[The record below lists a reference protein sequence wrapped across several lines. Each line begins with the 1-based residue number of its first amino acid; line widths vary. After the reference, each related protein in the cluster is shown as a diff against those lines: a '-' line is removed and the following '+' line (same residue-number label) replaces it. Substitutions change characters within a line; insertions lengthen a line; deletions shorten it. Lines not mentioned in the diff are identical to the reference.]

1 MLTSITILTVAILS
15 CLTEPHSNKI
25 RSKTTRPTAL
35 PLATSPSHFFS
46 FTLLASAC
54 STYSTQLHN
63 AARHKYT
70 PHPRDLSH
78 GGIGVHPRVGI
89 RRGAGVSGSNLHENL
104 HTQSKVLMSLEVRCD
119 AQTFPSKS
127 NALARLNRVC
137 HGTPTSRVTYF
148 AARLA

>member
-1 MLTSITILTVAILS
+1 MRTAITILTVAILS
-15 CLTEPHSNKI
+15 CLTEPHNNKI
-25 RSKTTRPTAL
+25 RSKTTRPTELSLAASLTSSPSRCLPVPAL
-35 PLATSPSHFFS
+35 PTRRNYTQRATR
-46 FTLLASAC
+46 T
-54 STYSTQLHN
+54 
-63 AARHKYT
+63 T

-78 GGIGVHPRVGI
+78 GGIGVHPSVGI

-137 HGTPTSRVTYF
+137 HGMPTSRVTYF